1 VPILDQRSMEEHA
14 ALSLFPQRVA
24 LWVAASLG
32 GVALLLALLGIYG
45 VIAFNVTQRRRE
57 IGIRVA
63 LGAQRTHVLQLV
75 LRQGLVL
82 AGIGVAI
89 GAITAFALTRLLASL
104 LYGVAPTDAIAFVG
118 AAALLG
124 LAALLAS
131 WMPARRA
138 ASVDP
143 VIALRME

>member
-1 VPILDQRSMEEHA
+1 
-14 ALSLFPQRVA
+14 
-24 LWVAASLG
+24 
-32 GVALLLALLGIYG
+32 
-45 VIAFNVTQRRRE
+45 
-57 IGIRVA
+57 
-63 LGAQRTHVLQLV
+63 V